1 MSTTA
6 TAYTADVAAEAED
19 WRTTTVADFVC
30 CTAAAAAAAA
40 VGAFA
45 IFKKLQEPLAQN
57 KDDDD

>member
-30 CTAAAAAAAA
+30 CTAAAAAAA